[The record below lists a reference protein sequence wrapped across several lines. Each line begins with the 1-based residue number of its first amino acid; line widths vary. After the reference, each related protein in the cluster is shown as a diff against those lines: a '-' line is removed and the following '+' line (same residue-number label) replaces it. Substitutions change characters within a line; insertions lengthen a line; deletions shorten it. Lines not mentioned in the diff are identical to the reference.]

1 MSESSSTIPLTE
13 TCMSAS
19 RILASL
25 GLSAQKLMQLRVGI
39 QAAVLTASQQHSR
52 THKHARTRE
61 SPCARASKT
70 IQYKI
75 LTAHL
80 HGLVSIRCLMCPR
93 CTKLNQIA
101 SYIYIIYTCMYI
113 YIHVTCSQADGAGR
127 DSARGNL
134 LPLFWV
140 VGFRVGF
147 LLGCV
152 SRRFFGQVARR
163 RSAFLKSR
171 GEHTQTSISQ

>member
-1 MSESSSTIPLTE
+1 MHVCKQDTRKFGFVGPKAYAAKSWDPSSSFDSISAALTHTQTRAHARE
-13 TCMSAS
+13 SLC
-19 RILASL
+19 ASL
-25 GLSAQKLMQLRVGI
+25 ENNSI
-39 QAAVLTASQQHSR
+39 QDSHGSPAWAGQHPLLDVPS
-52 THKHARTRE
+52 
-61 SPCARASKT
+61 
-70 IQYKI
+70 
-75 LTAHL
+75 L
-80 HGLVSIRCLMCPR
+80 HQAEPNCFL
-93 CTKLNQIA
+93 
-101 SYIYIIYTCMYI
+101 YIYIYTCMYI